1 MPAALLS
8 WREGWWAVD
17 GEAPPV
23 RRQYAT
29 SCLASSGAT
38 GIETALF
45 VPNPPPVLHA
55 KTRDRFRPARG
66 VVAERVSY
74 DTQFG
79 MRVPA
84 ILYLPE
90 GGQRPGPALIVEN
103 GRGGDKYSWYAFW
116 TGILHARAGAAVPT
130 YDPVGEGER
139 NIARKSG
146 TRAHDR
152 LEEPRE
158 LARRLAGLMMIDLRQ
173 AVSYLASGRRWI
185 RGASELG
192 ATRWATASP
201 G

>member
-1 MPAALLS
+1 
-8 WREGWWAVD
+8 
-17 GEAPPV
+17 
-23 RRQYAT
+23 
-29 SCLASSGAT
+29 
-38 GIETALF
+38 
-45 VPNPPPVLHA
+45 LHA

-103 GRGGDKYSWYAFW
+103 GRGGKYSWYAFW

-158 LARRLAGLMMIDLRQ
+158 LARRLAGLTIADLRQ
-173 AVSYLASGRRWI
+173 AVSYLAQRPEVDPRRI
-185 RGASELG
+185 GARGYSMGDGVPGL
-192 ATRWATASP
+192 TREQLSVSP
-201 G
+201 AAEWERQKDRLVYEKWLAAARAVLR